1 MYVPTLR
8 KGLAP
13 ETAVFASCHVVRF
26 CIISTAPSLFFPQ
39 DSSQTLG
46 ILTAVVTN
54 LIDKLSYLFVHIS
67 GAMTITAVLKT
78 LGPALVHFIENA
90 HTRLACSQTF
100 SFLIR
105 VIWLW
110 V

>member
-1 MYVPTLR
+1 MWVDFVSSVQL
-8 KGLAP
+8 
-13 ETAVFASCHVVRF
+13 
-26 CIISTAPSLFFPQ
+26 SLSFFSQ

-67 GAMTITAVLKT
+67 GAVTITAILKT

-100 SFLIR
+100 SFLFG
-105 VIWLW
+105 VN
-110 V
+110 

>member
-1 MYVPTLR
+1 MCGPTLR

-13 ETAVFASCHVVRF
+13 ETAVFDSRHVGRF
-26 CIISTAPSLFFPQ
+26 CMISRAPSLFFLQ

-67 GAMTITAVLKT
+67 GAMTITAILKI
-78 LGPALVHFIENA
+78 LAPALVHFIENA

-100 SFLIR
+100 SFLFR
-105 VIWLW
+105 VIW

>member
-1 MYVPTLR
+1 MRGPTLR
-8 KGLAP
+8 KGLVL
-13 ETAVFASCHVVRF
+13 ETAVGRF
-26 CIISTAPSLFFPQ
+26 CIIIISFFSQ

-67 GAMTITAVLKT
+67 GAVTITAVLKT
-78 LGPALVHFIENA
+78 LGPALVPFIENA

-100 SFLIR
+100 SFLFR
-105 VIWLW
+105 VIWVW

>member
-1 MYVPTLR
+1 MCGPTLR

-13 ETAVFASCHVVRF
+13 ETAVFDSRHVGRF
-26 CIISTAPSLFFPQ
+26 CIISRAPSLFFLQ

-46 ILTAVVTN
+46 IVTAVVTN

-67 GAMTITAVLKT
+67 GAMTITAILKI
-78 LGPALVHFIENA
+78 LAPALVHFIENA

-100 SFLIR
+100 SFLFR
-105 VIWLW
+105 VIW

>member
-1 MYVPTLR
+1 MRGPTLR
-8 KGLAP
+8 KGLVL
-13 ETAVFASCHVVRF
+13 ETAVFESRHVGRF
-26 CIISTAPSLFFPQ
+26 CIIIISFFSQ

-54 LIDKLSYLFVHIS
+54 LIDKLSYFFVHIS
-67 GAMTITAVLKT
+67 GAVTITAVLKT
-78 LGPALVHFIENA
+78 LGPALVHFLENA

-100 SFLIR
+100 SFLFR
-105 VIWLW
+105 VIWVW